1 MSLDLGNAYVDLID
15 LALNAL
21 LDAVEHLETLSVG
34 SRVRVAQLLS
44 LSLVLL
50 VASLVLLEAFLELLK
65 LGSLLRIVD
74 GLAGGLVK
82 VL

>member
-1 MSLDLGNAYVDLID
+1 MSLDLGNACVDLID